1 MLISQIVVWAAIN
14 FLAFTGGDIQDYQS
28 QVVMLTGL
36 TGLLTMIP
44 CVCFYKK
51 DKKARIAGGLLPER
65 REKNLNF
72 AESVLIFF
80 IGTGFSQFVNILA
93 TLLRDVI
100 NYQQYQETVDEITL
114 GKNLLTMILWMG
126 IVAPL
131 AEEIVFRWLIFLRL
145 RDYVRREAAIIISA
159 VFFGVYHMNLV
170 QAVYAGI
177 LGAVFAYF
185 LDITGS
191 IWASVLLHMGSNIWS
206 LVFEEASPWL
216 LEKNPSWILLIY
228 GALLCV
234 IVAGTGYFQKR
245 RKDHV

>member
-100 NYQQYQETVDEITL
+100 NYQQYQETVDEITM
-114 GKNLLTMILWMG
+114 GKNLLTMILWAG

-131 AEEIVFRWLIFLRL
+131 ADISETARLCEERGGYYHIRRVFRSLSYESCSGSLRRHPWSRVRIF
-145 RDYVRREAAIIISA
+145 S
-159 VFFGVYHMNLV
+159 GYHRKYLGQRPSPYGEQYLV
-170 QAVYAGI
+170 AGI
-177 LGAVFAYF
+177 
-185 LDITGS
+185 
-191 IWASVLLHMGSNIWS
+191 
-206 LVFEEASPWL
+206 
-216 LEKNPSWILLIY
+216 
-228 GALLCV
+228 
-234 IVAGTGYFQKR
+234 
-245 RKDHV
+245 